1 MSVVGWDIGGVNT
14 KVARVVDGTLVAAR
28 SRPFEIQRDPHALGP
43 LLSALADEI
52 GTSPDDRHAVT
63 MTAELSQMFR
73 TKRDGVGF
81 VLDAVCAAFPRAGTR
96 IFAVDGRFLSPDDAR
111 REPLAVAA
119 SNWAATARLVALDHP
134 DAILID
140 IGTTTTDIIP
150 IVGGEVV
157 ALGITDPARLAS
169 RELVYSGALR
179 TPTEA
184 IVRHVPLD
192 DATATV
198 SGEGFALI
206 GDVHVW
212 RRDLDAADYSVPAP
226 DGRSASREHAGE
238 RIARIVCADREM
250 LDHSAISRIADAV
263 AAEQVIQIAD
273 AVTRV
278 RDRHPSLTVAVVT
291 GLGAFIADRAAHVA
305 GLRVIALAESIG
317 VDGARAAPAAAVAL
331 LMDRQDTPRQSAVVP
346 RDARP
351 DLAART
357 TTSAAIADVVVKVGG
372 SLLAHG
378 PVLDGVI
385 EAIVDAA
392 RDTRAAIVPG
402 GGPFADTVRAIG
414 RQHSLDDDTAHWM
427 AVLAMDQYAHLLV
440 GRYATLV
447 LAESGPQVQ
456 AALASGR
463 VPVIAPYRWL
473 RDADPL
479 PHSWDVT
486 SDSISAWLAGA
497 LGATRLVLVKPPGAR
512 GEDTVDACFG
522 ITVPAG
528 LSWSVVPADR
538 LGRGDFKR
546 VRALEFKEL

>member
-1 MSVVGWDIGGVNT
+1 
-14 KVARVVDGTLVAAR
+14 
-28 SRPFEIQRDPHALGP
+28 
-43 LLSALADEI
+43 
-52 GTSPDDRHAVT
+52 
-63 MTAELSQMFR
+63 
-73 TKRDGVGF
+73 
-81 VLDAVCAAFPRAGTR
+81 VCAAFPRADTR

-157 ALGITDPARLAS
+157 AFGATDPARLAS

-184 IVRHVPLD
+184 IVHHVPLD

-212 RRDLDAADYSVPAP
+212 RGDLDPADYSVPTP
-226 DGRSASREHAGE
+226 DGRSASRDYAGE

-250 LDHSAISRIADAV
+250 LDHSALSRIADAI

-278 RDRHPSLTVAVVT
+278 RHRHPSLAVAVVT
-291 GLGAFIADRAAHVA
+291 GLGAFIADRAARVA
-305 GLRVIALAESIG
+305 GLRVIPLAESIG
-317 VDGARAAPAAAVAL
+317 ADGARAAPAAAVAL
-331 LMDRQDTPRQSAVVP
+331 LVGRQDTPRHSTYVA

-351 DLAART
+351 DLAARP
-357 TTSAAIADVVVKVGG
+357 TSAAIADVVVKVGG

-385 EAIVDAA
+385 EAIVDAG

-402 GGPFADTVRAIG
+402 GGPFADTVRAMD

-427 AVLAMDQYAHLLV
+427 AVLAMDQYAHLLA
-440 GRYATLV
+440 GRYAMLV
-447 LAESGPQVQ
+447 LAESAAEVQ
-456 AALASGR
+456 AAFASGR

-486 SDSISAWLAGA
+486 SDSISGWLAGA
-497 LGATRLVLVKPPGAR
+497 LGATRLVLVKPPGAS
-512 GEDTVDACFG
+512 GEDTVDACFRT
-522 ITVPAG
+522 TVPAG
-528 LSWSVVPADR
+528 VSWSVVPADR
-538 LGRGDFKR
+538 LKVGSDSIFIVSSPARAMKR
-546 VRALEFKEL
+546 

>member
-14 KVARVVDGTLVAAR
+14 KVARVVDGTIVDAR
-28 SRPFEIQRDPHALGP
+28 TRPFEIQRDPHALGP
-43 LLSALADEI
+43 LLSTLAGEI

-73 TKRDGVGF
+73 TKREGIGF
-81 VLDAVCAAFPRAGTR
+81 VLDAVCAAFPRADTR
-96 IFAVDGRFLSPDDAR
+96 IFAVEGRFLSPDDAR

-119 SNWAATARLVALDHP
+119 SNWAASARLVALDHP
-134 DAILID
+134 DTILID

-157 ALGITDPARLAS
+157 ALGTTDPARLAS

-212 RRDLDAADYSVPAP
+212 RGDLDAADYSVPTP
-226 DGRSASREHAGE
+226 DRRSASRDHAGE

-250 LDHSAISRIADAV
+250 LDGSAISRIADAV
-263 AAEQVIQIAD
+263 AAEQVIQITD
-273 AVTRV
+273 AVARV
-278 RDRHPSLTVAVVT
+278 RDRHPSLSVAVVT
-291 GLGAFIADRAAHVA
+291 GLGAFIAERAARVA

-331 LMDRQDTPRQSAVVP
+331 LMDRQDAPRRSAVVAL
-346 RDARP
+346 DARP
-351 DLAART
+351 DLPART
-357 TTSAAIADVVVKVGG
+357 ASAAIADVVVKVGG

-402 GGPFADTVRAIG
+402 GGPFADIVRAID

-427 AVLAMDQYAHLLV
+427 AVLAMDQYAQLLA
-440 GRYATLV
+440 GRYAALV
-447 LAESGPQVQ
+447 LAESGAQVR
-456 AALASGR
+456 AAFTSGR

-497 LGATRLVLVKPPGAR
+497 LGATRLVLVKPPGAS
-512 GEDTVDACFG
+512 GEDTVDACFKS
-522 ITVPAG
+522 TVPADM
-528 LSWSVVPADR
+528 SWSAVPADR
-538 LGRGDFKR
+538 LKGFQEGQSP
-546 VRALEFKEL
+546 

>member
-1 MSVVGWDIGGVNT
+1 
-14 KVARVVDGTLVAAR
+14 
-28 SRPFEIQRDPHALGP
+28 
-43 LLSALADEI
+43 
-52 GTSPDDRHAVT
+52 
-63 MTAELSQMFR
+63 
-73 TKRDGVGF
+73 
-81 VLDAVCAAFPRAGTR
+81 
-96 IFAVDGRFLSPDDAR
+96 
-111 REPLAVAA
+111 
-119 SNWAATARLVALDHP
+119 
-134 DAILID
+134 
-140 IGTTTTDIIP
+140 
-150 IVGGEVV
+150 
-157 ALGITDPARLAS
+157 
-169 RELVYSGALR
+169 
-179 TPTEA
+179 
-184 IVRHVPLD
+184 
-192 DATATV
+192 
-198 SGEGFALI
+198 
-206 GDVHVW
+206 
-212 RRDLDAADYSVPAP
+212 
-226 DGRSASREHAGE
+226 
-238 RIARIVCADREM
+238 M

-278 RDRHPSLTVAVVT
+278 RDRHPSLAVALVT
-291 GLGAFIADRAAHVA
+291 GLGAFIADRAARVV
-305 GLRVIALAESIG
+305 GLRIIPLAESIG

-331 LMDRQDTPRQSAVVP
+331 LMDRRDAPRHSAVVA
-346 RDARP
+346 RHARP
-351 DLAART
+351 GLAART
-357 TTSAAIADVVVKVGG
+357 ASAAIADVVFKLGG

-402 GGPFADTVRAIG
+402 GGPFADTVRAID

-427 AVLAMDQYAHLLV
+427 AVLAMDQYAHLLA

-497 LGATRLVLVKPPGAR
+497 LGATRLVLVKPPGAS

-538 LGRGDFKR
+538 LGSRG
-546 VRALEFKEL
+546 LQEGQSP